1 MITTLEIKTSM
12 LFNVDFAN
20 NGMIFCF
27 FFFFLMI
34 TLYILIPVTV
44 AQIFNPTEELVIP
57 IGILRNGNQSSNC
70 RSKNK
75 RLFGII

>member
-1 MITTLEIKTSM
+1 M
-12 LFNVDFAN
+12 
-20 NGMIFCF
+20 
-27 FFFFLMI
+27 
-34 TLYILIPVTV
+34 LYILIPVAV